1 MISPKIQEALNKQLN
16 EEFNSAYYYL
26 SVAAYFEDVD
36 LRGFAHWMKL
46 QYQEELVHADKVY
59 IFINDRDGQVVLQP
73 IAAPCAQWDSPLDAF
88 ESALKNEQG
97 LSQKIYEV
105 VDQALQERDHAT
117 HTFMQ
122 WFVNEQVEEE
132 AIVRDIVRD
141 LKMIGDSK
149 DGLFLMDR
157 DLAGR
162 QPGQERDMQSQA
174 GV

>member
-1 MISPKIQEALNKQLN
+1 MIAQSIQDALNKQLN
-16 EEFNSAYYYL
+16 EEFSSAYAYL
-26 SVAAYFEDVD
+26 AVAAYFEDVD

-46 QYQEELVHADKVY
+46 QYQEELAHADKIY
-59 IFINDRDGQVVLQP
+59 AFINDRDGHVVLQP
-73 IAAPCAQWDSPLDAF
+73 IAAPPAKWDSPLHAF
-88 ESALKNEQG
+88 ENALKGEQQ
-97 LSQKIYEV
+97 LSEKIYEV
-105 VDQALQERDHAT
+105 VDLALKEHDHAT

-141 LKMIGDSK
+141 LKLIGDSR

-162 QPGQERDMQSQA
+162 QPGQERDT
-174 GV
+174 